1 MLSIASEPGDEATG
15 WLLRSFGP
23 VETVRL
29 GTDATDARGATAVDM
44 GAWRNRV
51 TPRLSADAARRALD
65 DSDRIGAQLLL
76 PGDAGWPASM
86 AVLGD
91 RAPIALWVLG
101 DPRHLSAE
109 AASGFVGARAAS
121 TYGSYAACVLATEA
135 TERGHTV
142 ISGGSYGVD
151 AAAHRAVLM
160 AGGATVAV
168 LPGGLDRQY
177 PSGHNRLFEHIRK
190 SGALVSELAPDTSPT
205 RWRFQ
210 ERGRLIGALSSALVV
225 VEAGWRSGALL
236 TARQAADL
244 GRGVGAVPARSPAA
258 RVWAVTGYSV
268 MASRP
273 SSKAWMTLRC
283 SCVAPVPVSAAAG
296 GPGRFGALVD
306 DGCARLGPPALK
318 RQATVTASPTTPA
331 SPQPVLPVQVSAKS
345 CRWWRRARASA
356 IRTRTRSTTLIGP
369 MRMNLSPFHR
379 NSAKTR

>member
-1 MLSIASEPGDEATG
+1 MNAVDAVTRDERLARLMLSIASEPGDEVTG
-15 WLLRSFGP
+15 WLLRNFGP

-29 GTDATDARGATAVDM
+29 GTDATDARGATSVDM
-44 GAWRNRV
+44 DAWRNRV

-65 DSDRIGAQLLL
+65 DTDRIGAQLLL

-109 AASGFVGARAAS
+109 ATIGFIGARAAS
-121 TYGSYAACVLATEA
+121 TYGSYAAGVLATDA

-142 ISGGSYGVD
+142 VSGGAYGID
-151 AAAHRAVLM
+151 AAAHRAALM

-177 PSGHNRLFEHIRK
+177 PSGHNQLFEHISK
-190 SGALVSELAPDTSPT
+190 SGALVSELAPDASPT

-210 ERGRLIGALSSALVV
+210 ERGRLIGALSSAVVV

-244 GRGVGAVPARSPAA
+244 GRGVGAVPGPITSGSSVGCHRLLRDGIATVVEGMDDIAMLLRRSGAGLGQRLEAPVDLELSSMMAA
-258 RVWAVTGYSV
+258 RGS
-268 MASRP
+268 
-273 SSKAWMTLRC
+273 
-283 SCVAPVPVSAAAG
+283 
-296 GPGRFGALVD
+296 D
-306 DGCARLGPPALK
+306 
-318 RQATVTASPTTPA
+318 RQ
-331 SPQPVLPVQVSAKS
+331 L
-345 CRWWRRARASA
+345 
-356 IRTRTRSTTLIGP
+356 
-369 MRMNLSPFHR
+369 
-379 NSAKTR
+379 